1 MNIFI
6 NKKIWS
12 KFDENEMA
20 HFKDDIFNHY
30 RNQGFPYFNLT
41 NEKRIGI
48 FEKLKS
54 FDSSTLLQDGNKLKQ
69 VMLGLNLANHYM
81 PHMWDVKCNGFVSPM
96 ETYLDDV

>member
-1 MNIFI
+1 MKYIFI

-12 KFDENEMA
+12 QFDEKEMS
-20 HFKDDIFNHY
+20 HFKDDVFNHY
-30 RNQGFPYFNLT
+30 RTYGFPFFNLCR
-41 NEKRIGI
+41 EERSII

-69 VMLGLNLANHYM
+69 VMFGLNLANHYM

-96 ETYLDDV
+96 ETYLD